1 MEESD
6 RALLA
11 AWRVGDED
19 AGQRLYRRHPPAVAR
34 FFRDKVREDLEELIQ
49 ATFLGLLEGHARL
62 RDDGSFRGFLFGIA
76 RNHLFKHYRAKAV
89 RGVVHDIEQVSL
101 CDLGP
106 TASTLIARNDQE
118 RLLLAGLVR
127 LPLMYQLVLEFTFW
141 EEMSLAEIAEAMD
154 TPVGTAATRLRRAK
168 QLLAAE
174 MMELATSTE
183 LRSSISSGLETWAR
197 MLRDQ
202 R

>member
-19 AGQRLYRRHPPAVAR
+19 AGQRLYRRHLPAVAR